1 MTTENHHMTTKIGPP
16 PTDWKSNRWWQN
28 RSAEERIGWASLP
41 SRWRDIAY
49 DGIRIPGKVLSQT
62 TTWLD
67 EFRPGAPGVFITG
80 PSGSAKTILAQAM
93 LKELFLDHAISG
105 RFVAADRYVEM
116 IKDQFDNDNELP
128 EMYAMPHLVKYLK
141 GLFDVVVLDGVG
153 QERKTEF
160 NQHEIGSLIRRR
172 FEDGRT
178 TIVTTTL
185 PVTDFVRQ
193 YGQRVAAAI
202 EEFKVVTL

>member
-1 MTTENHHMTTKIGPP
+1 MSIKIGPP

-28 RSAEERIGWASLP
+28 RTPEERIAWSSLP
-41 SRWRDIAY
+41 IRWR
-49 DGIRIPGKVLSQT
+49 GIPFDEVRVPPKQRNQT
-62 TTWLD
+62 SAWLD
-67 EFRPGAPGVFITG
+67 DFRAGDPGLFITG
-80 PSGSAKTILAQAM
+80 PSGSAKTILAQAV
-93 LKELFLDHAISG
+93 LKELFLDYPMSG

-153 QERKTEF
+153 QERQTEF
-160 NQHEIGSLIRRR
+160 NQHEVGSLIRRR

-178 TIVTTTL
+178 TIITTTL
-185 PVTDFVRQ
+185 SVSDFVRR
-193 YGQRVAAAI
+193 YGQRVSAAL
-202 EEFKVVTL
+202 EELEVVSL

>member
-1 MTTENHHMTTKIGPP
+1 MTIKIGPP

-28 RSAEERIGWASLP
+28 RSVDERIAWAALP
-41 SRWRDIAY
+41 SRWRGIAY
-49 DGIRIPGKVLSQT
+49 GDVEIPRKILNQT
-62 TTWLD
+62 STWLD
-67 EFRPGAPGVFITG
+67 TFSIGAPGLFITG
-80 PSGSAKTILAQAM
+80 PSGTAKTILAQAV
-93 LKELFLDHAISG
+93 LKELFHDHPVSG

-116 IKDQFDNDNELP
+116 LKDQFDNDNELP
-128 EMYAMPHLVKYLK
+128 EMYAMPHLVKYVK

-160 NQHEIGSLIRRR
+160 NQHEVGSLVRRR

-178 TIVTTTL
+178 TIITTTL
-185 PVTDFVRQ
+185 PVSDFVRQ

-202 EEFKVVTL
+202 QEFKVVSL